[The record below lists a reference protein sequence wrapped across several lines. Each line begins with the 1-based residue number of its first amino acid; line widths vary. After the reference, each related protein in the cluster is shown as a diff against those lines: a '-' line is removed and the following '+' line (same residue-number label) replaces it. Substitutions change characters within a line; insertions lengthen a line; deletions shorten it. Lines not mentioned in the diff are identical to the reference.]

1 MTTGT
6 PLDREICLMGVS
18 CYIGRS
24 TMKSKFEYSIKRHIT
39 FCSYEK
45 LWITLTALM
54 VISVFWMIRGS
65 TAELLID
72 TKITRFLFWSDENG
86 DKTLYNIAISYFAAY
101 VFYILQVYIPECKK
115 TRRAL
120 ETTALDAYNLVN
132 QTMLFLFVWDKLTE
146 KTSDG
151 AIMRIKCQ
159 KFYFISKLYSDIAHE
174 ADIGELKK
182 IASRVKDDYERII
195 ENPYFSMVDENI
207 YTLLRGTNIAEEIK
221 NLLVLTLSANQASKT
236 SATIFETY
244 SPDEVELIKAKMM
257 LIKVLYGFNDVGSFE
272 ETTDEQAIQ
281 KWEDYKKLTNAIIAE
296 NLDFFGNLPEGY
308 SETVK

>member
-1 MTTGT
+1 
-6 PLDREICLMGVS
+6 
-18 CYIGRS
+18 
-24 TMKSKFEYSIKRHIT
+24 MKSKFEYSIKRHIT

-45 LWITLTALM
+45 LWITLTVFM
-54 VISVFWMIRGS
+54 VISVFLMIRGS

-72 TKITRFLFWSDENG
+72 TKITRFLFCSDVNG
-86 DKTLYNIAISYFAAY
+86 DKTIYNIAISYFAAY
-101 VFYILQVYIPECKK
+101 VFYILQVYIPERKK

-151 AIMRIKCQ
+151 AIMRIKCE
-159 KFYFISKLYSDIAHE
+159 KFYFKSKLYDDIAHE
-174 ADIGELKK
+174 ADVNELKK
-182 IASRVKDDYERII
+182 IASRVREDYEKII

-207 YTLLRGTNIAEEIK
+207 YTLLRGANIAEEIK
-221 NLLVLTLSANQASKT
+221 NLLVLTLSANVTSKT

-257 LIKVLYGFNDVGSFE
+257 LIKVLYGFNDVGCFE

-281 KWEDYKKLTNAIIAE
+281 KWEKYKDLTNAMIAE
-296 NLDFFGNLPEGY
+296 NLDFFRNLPEGY

>member
-101 VFYILQVYIPECKK
+101 VFYILQVYIPECQ
-115 TRRAL
+115 TAHCRRC
-120 ETTALDAYNLVN
+120 
-132 QTMLFLFVWDKLTE
+132 KPH
-146 KTSDG
+146 
-151 AIMRIKCQ
+151 
-159 KFYFISKLYSDIAHE
+159 FIF
-174 ADIGELKK
+174 GEL
-182 IASRVKDDYERII
+182 ASPIV
-195 ENPYFSMVDENI
+195 PYRNSPQ
-207 YTLLRGTNIAEEIK
+207 TLCG
-221 NLLVLTLSANQASKT
+221 LTA
-236 SATIFETY
+236 
-244 SPDEVELIKAKMM
+244 DCR
-257 LIKVLYGFNDVGSFE
+257 SF
-272 ETTDEQAIQ
+272 
-281 KWEDYKKLTNAIIAE
+281 
-296 NLDFFGNLPEGY
+296 
-308 SETVK
+308 V

>member
-1 MTTGT
+1 MCFTYYKC
-6 PLDREICLMGVS
+6 I
-18 CYIGRS
+18 
-24 TMKSKFEYSIKRHIT
+24 
-39 FCSYEK
+39 
-45 LWITLTALM
+45 
-54 VISVFWMIRGS
+54 
-65 TAELLID
+65 
-72 TKITRFLFWSDENG
+72 FLN
-86 DKTLYNIAISYFAAY
+86 
-101 VFYILQVYIPECKK
+101 KK

-159 KFYFISKLYSDIAHE
+159 KVYFISKLYSDIAHE
-174 ADIGELKK
+174 ADISELKK

-207 YTLLRGTNIAEEIK
+207 YTLLRGADIAEEIK
-221 NLLVLTLSANQASKT
+221 NLLVLTLNANQASKT

-257 LIKVLYGFNDVGSFE
+257 LIKVLYGFNDVGCFE

-281 KWEDYKKLTNAIIAE
+281 KWEKYKDLTNAMIAE
-296 NLDFFGNLPEGY
+296 NFDFFRNIPEGY
-308 SETVK
+308 AETIK